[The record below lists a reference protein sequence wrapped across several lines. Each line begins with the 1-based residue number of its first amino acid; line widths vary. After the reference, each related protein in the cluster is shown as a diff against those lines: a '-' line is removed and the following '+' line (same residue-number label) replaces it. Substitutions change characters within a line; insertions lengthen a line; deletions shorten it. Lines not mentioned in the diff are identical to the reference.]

1 MVETCKFVCVLSGF
15 QPPMEMNSVFPAFVF
30 LLLSAILCSFVS
42 TVYIENWLQK
52 WNGWYSKYYGKVQV
66 KLRVD
71 SL

>member
-52 WNGWYSKYYGKVQV
+52 
-66 KLRVD
+66 
-71 SL
+71 